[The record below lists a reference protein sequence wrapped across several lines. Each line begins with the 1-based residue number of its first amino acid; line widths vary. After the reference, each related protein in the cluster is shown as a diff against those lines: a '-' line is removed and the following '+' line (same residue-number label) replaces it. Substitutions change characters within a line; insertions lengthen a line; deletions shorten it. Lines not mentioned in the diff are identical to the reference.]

1 MSASASNNGME
12 QTPELLKQLIQKS
25 FEAKEMAYSPYSKFR
40 VGAAILTESGEYI
53 TGCNVENAS
62 YGLCICAERTAICK
76 AVSEGHHKFKA
87 IAVSS
92 DLEDKFISPCGSCRQ
107 FLIEVC
113 I

>member
-53 TGCNVENAS
+53 TGKKQS
-62 YGLCICAERTAICK
+62 TRK
-76 AVSEGHHKFKA
+76 
-87 IAVSS
+87 
-92 DLEDKFISPCGSCRQ
+92 
-107 FLIEVC
+107 
-113 I
+113 